1 MLYNLCT
8 LDFILLS
15 INKQTN
21 NNNKKT
27 TTEGKCN
34 MRTGKQQT
42 KIQLIIHTN

>member
-21 NNNKKT
+21 NNNKK
-27 TTEGKCN
+27 
-34 MRTGKQQT
+34 KQQL
-42 KIQLIIHTN
+42 KENVICEQESNKLIFS